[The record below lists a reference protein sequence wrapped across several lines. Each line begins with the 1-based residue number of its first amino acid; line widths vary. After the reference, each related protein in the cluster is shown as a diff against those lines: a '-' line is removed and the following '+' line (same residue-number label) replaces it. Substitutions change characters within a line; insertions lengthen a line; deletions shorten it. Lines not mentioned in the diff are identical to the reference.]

1 MKLSTLGIVTLLG
14 MSFSGLSV
22 AQPARAIAQPQRQFR
37 VGQRV
42 EYVDGGKWFK
52 AVITNVAT
60 DAEVANFGPYH
71 VYRVHSLGYTTDS
84 WAGDYTDARAQLRAS
99 GAGPTEPVPGGESN
113 DAVLIAMRGGASAKV
128 SGPAAK
134 HYNCSVGNSL
144 TITGSG
150 TYTDA
155 DGTRGRYTFNASS
168 WTLTFAGGSFD
179 GQRAR
184 YEMSYGLA
192 RLHILGPSGRAV
204 IDCD

>member
-1 MKLSTLGIVTLLG
+1 MKLSTLAIVALLG
-14 MSFSGLSV
+14 LPLSGQAA
-22 AQPARAIAQPQRQFR
+22 AQSARTIAQPQRQFR

-42 EYVDGGKWFK
+42 EYVDGGKWYK

-60 DAEVANFGPYH
+60 DEDVANFGPYH
-71 VYRVHSLGYTTDS
+71 VYRVHSLGYTSDS
-84 WAGDYTDARAQLRAS
+84 WAGDFTDARAQLRAA
-99 GAGPTEPVPGGESN
+99 GAGATEPVPGGESN
-113 DAVLIAMRGGASAKV
+113 DAVLIAMHAGASVKV
-128 SGPAAK
+128 SAPAAK
-134 HYNCSVGNSL
+134 HYNCAVGNSF

-168 WTLTFAGGSFD
+168 STLTFAGGSFD

-184 YEMSYGLA
+184 YELSYGLA